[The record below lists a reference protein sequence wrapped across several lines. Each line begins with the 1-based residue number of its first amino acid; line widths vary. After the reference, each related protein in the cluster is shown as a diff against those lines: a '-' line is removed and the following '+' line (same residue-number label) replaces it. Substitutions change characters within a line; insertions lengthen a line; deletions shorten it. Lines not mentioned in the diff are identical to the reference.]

1 MFKKI
6 ALHRVFSDRFKEID
20 KEKRE
25 EVELFKNEKVDVLE
39 FQLAL
44 LDQIGEGETGFKQRI
59 MTTCAAEGAD
69 QTPEFAKLAKDAGNL
84 IGLKDTVTAGK
95 YITALYNHFVKIR
108 EEEIAKAKEEPEE
121 VT

>member
-44 LDQIGEGETGFKQRI
+44 LDQIGEGETGFK
-59 MTTCAAEGAD
+59 
-69 QTPEFAKLAKDAGNL
+69 
-84 IGLKDTVTAGK
+84 
-95 YITALYNHFVKIR
+95 
-108 EEEIAKAKEEPEE
+108 
-121 VT
+121 